1 LCVLVVMLG
10 VENFKRPPVRWSR
23 ALDRNGPRCLQGD
36 ARKMHAAMGGRA
48 AHAGP
53 GLYEYCTILAPAT
66 DEHMQCMIFMATL
79 CLGLGR
85 AFCLSCRQHV
95 FSSTALLFTWY
106 V

>member
-1 LCVLVVMLG
+1 MLG

-23 ALDRNGPRCLQGD
+23 ALDRNGPPLPGD
-36 ARKMHAAMGGRA
+36 ARKMHAAIMGGRA

-79 CLGLGR
+79 YLGLGR
-85 AFCLSCRQHV
+85 AFCL
-95 FSSTALLFTWY
+95 LFTWY